1 MLPDLVAFLLSADL
15 PVASFLA
22 YLLFETFMW
31 DYCLS
36 VKLGCWEEREGRVPV
51 GSNTG
56 RESWQQGQ
64 QQPEQKD
71 EAPGCSCRVPCTRIG
86 TG

>member
-1 MLPDLVAFLLSADL
+1 MLPDLILFFFSADL
-15 PVASFLA
+15 PVAPFLT

-36 VKLGCWEEREGRVPV
+36 VKLGCWEEREGRVTV

-56 RESWQQGQ
+56 RESWQQGRR
-64 QQPEQKD
+64 QPEQKD
-71 EAPGCSCRVPCTRIG
+71 EAPGCSCPVPRTRIS